1 MDKYKTLL
9 DKQKTYFHTNVTKME
24 TWRIDQLL
32 KLETMIRENESE
44 ILKALKMDLGKSEF
58 EAYATEVGFLL
69 DNIKKTVKHLKS
81 WMKPQKVSLPL
92 HQFGASGTVMYEPYG
107 SVLIIGPFNYPFQLV
122 MEPLVAALAAG
133 NTAVLKPSEYTE
145 HTSDLLE
152 RLIGKTFDESA
163 IAVVRGDR
171 KVTSALI
178 HMPFDHIFFTGSVPV
193 GKIVME
199 AASKNLT
206 PVTLE
211 LGGKSP
217 TIVEDS
223 ANIEIAAKRI
233 VWGKFMNAGQ
243 TCIAPDYIYVSSRK
257 ADALIEAMKKS
268 IQDFYGTNVKNSP
281 DYGRIVSDKHFNRLT
296 ELMDYNK
303 VVFGGETVFDEKYI
317 EPTILYPVTWQDK
330 VMEDEIFGPILP
342 VMIYE
347 SLNEVIEEV
356 RKRPKPLALYLF
368 TENDTVQERIM
379 TSLSFGGGCIN
390 DTLSHVVPHDL
401 PFGGVG
407 HSGHGYYH
415 GKAGFLTLSHTKSIL
430 KKSTKLDIKVAFPPY
445 KGKLKLIK
453 KLLG

>member
-1 MDKYKTLL
+1 MDKYQTLL

>member
-1 MDKYKTLL
+1 MDIYKKLL
-9 DKQKTYFHTNVTKME
+9 ENQRNYFHTNVTKME
-24 TWRIDQLL
+24 SWRIEQLL

-44 ILKALKMDLGKSEF
+44 ILVALKMDLGKSEF

-69 DNIKKTVKHLKS
+69 DSIKKTVKHLKG

-92 HQFGASGTVMYEPYG
+92 HQFGASGKVMHEPYG
-107 SVLIIGPFNYPFQLV
+107 CILIIGPFNYPFQLL

-152 RLIGKTFDESA
+152 RLIGKTFDESV

-171 KVTSALI
+171 KVTNDLI
-178 HMPFDHIFFTGSVPV
+178 HMKFDHIFFTGSVPV

-243 TCIAPDYIYVSSRK
+243 TCIAPDYIYVSKRK
-257 ADALIEAMKKS
+257 ANDLIEA
-268 IQDFYGTNVKNSP
+268 IKNLSK
-281 DYGRIVSDKHFNRLT
+281 IF
-296 ELMDYNK
+296 M
-303 VVFGGETVFDEKYI
+303 
-317 EPTILYPVTWQDK
+317 EPMSRT
-330 VMEDEIFGPILP
+330 
-342 VMIYE
+342 
-347 SLNEVIEEV
+347 
-356 RKRPKPLALYLF
+356 AL
-368 TENDTVQERIM
+368 IM
-379 TSLSFGGGCIN
+379 G
-390 DTLSHVVPHDL
+390 
-401 PFGGVG
+401 
-407 HSGHGYYH
+407 
-415 GKAGFLTLSHTKSIL
+415 A
-430 KKSTKLDIKVAFPPY
+430 
-445 KGKLKLIK
+445 
-453 KLLG
+453 